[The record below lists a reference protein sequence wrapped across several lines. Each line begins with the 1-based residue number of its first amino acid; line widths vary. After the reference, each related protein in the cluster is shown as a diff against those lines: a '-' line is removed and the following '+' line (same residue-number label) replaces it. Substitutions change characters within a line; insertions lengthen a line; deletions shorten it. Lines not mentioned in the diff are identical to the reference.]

1 MKLIKNFFRLILP
14 PILNIFYLFK
24 VFNKLKKY
32 LYGNKFELEK
42 NFYNR
47 QSFILRAISKYNL
60 NTCKYLEIGVYKNSV
75 FNCVPLKIEN
85 KIGVDP
91 TQGGTHRKTSDNFFI
106 DNNENFDVV
115 FIDGLHTY
123 EQCQRD
129 CINSLKFLNPGGVIL
144 FHDFLPNNSEEHKTD
159 FSGDVWKVAV
169 EIANSKNMEF
179 KIANIDSGVGILKPQ
194 ANYEYIR
201 IPELKYLTFKDFYK
215 SYYRKLPII
224 NSEEALKFID
234 E

>member
-1 MKLIKNFFRLILP
+1 MIFYQITLKSIKLIFP
-14 PILNIFYLFK
+14 
-24 VFNKLKKY
+24 
-32 LYGNKFELEK
+32 
-42 NFYNR
+42 
-47 QSFILRAISKYNL
+47 
-60 NTCKYLEIGVYKNSV
+60 
-75 FNCVPLKIEN
+75 
-85 KIGVDP
+85 
-91 TQGGTHRKTSDNFFI
+91 
-106 DNNENFDVV
+106 
-115 FIDGLHTY
+115 
-123 EQCQRD
+123 
-129 CINSLKFLNPGGVIL
+129 
-144 FHDFLPNNSEEHKTD
+144 
-159 FSGDVWKVAV
+159 GDVWKVAV

>member
-1 MKLIKNFFRLILP
+1 M
-14 PILNIFYLFK
+14 LF
-24 VFNKLKKY
+24 
-32 LYGNKFELEK
+32 
-42 NFYNR
+42 
-47 QSFILRAISKYNL
+47 
-60 NTCKYLEIGVYKNSV
+60 
-75 FNCVPLKIEN
+75 
-85 KIGVDP
+85 
-91 TQGGTHRKTSDNFFI
+91 
-106 DNNENFDVV
+106 

-201 IPELKYLTFKDFYK
+201 IPELKHLTFRDFHK
-215 SYYRKLPII
+215 SYYKKLPII